1 MSDQEAVLRTP
12 EPREF
17 TRTNSIKAATPELL
31 TIKPSDVPVDYM
43 TDVLFEDIGGQEI
56 LSVSRNDLINGQKVI
71 YSPIKNVSRINQRF
85 NSNNLFPIPETT
97 QSYFNNFAI
106 KLEEKTPELGTG
118 PNQETVYIDP
128 VTGNVVVNVTN
139 MGTSDLVE
147 IQVLSRGDLVSD
159 ILYEDTES

>member
-1 MSDQEAVLRTP
+1 MSEQEAVLRTP

-17 TRTNSIKAATPELL
+17 TRTNSIKAATPDLL
-31 TIKPSDVPVDYM
+31 TIKQNDVPVDSM
-43 TDVLFEDIGGQEI
+43 ADILFEDIGGQEI
-56 LSVSRNDLINGQKVI
+56 LSVSRNDLINGQRVI
-71 YSPIKNVSRINQRF
+71 YSPIKNVSKISQRF

-106 KLEEKTPELGTG
+106 KLDEKTPELGTG
-118 PNQETVYIDP
+118 PNQETIYLDP
-128 VTGNVVVNVTN
+128 VTGNLVVNVVN
-139 MGTSDLVE
+139 MSSSDMVE

>member
-1 MSDQEAVLRTP
+1 MADQEAVLGIP

-31 TIKPSDVPVDYM
+31 TIKPDDVPVDFM
-43 TDVLFEDIGGQEI
+43 SDVLFEEIGGQEI
-56 LSVSRNDLINGQKVI
+56 LGVSRNDLINGQKVI
-71 YSPIKNVSRINQRF
+71 YSPIKNVSKINQRF

-106 KLEEKTPELGTG
+106 KLETKTPELGTG
-118 PNQETVYIDP
+118 PNQEIVYVDP

-139 MGTSDLVE
+139 MGTSDMVE